1 MLFNIVDITDI
12 ACKMIINS
20 SDNDIIIYTVIDVTN
35 LLTLN
40 PILWV
45 FSKSVETPCRK
56 ILIFIL
62 FSRLKN
68 SMYPLYVCTA
78 AAADNTSFP
87 RNGYHFITQWYTV
100 KDYWTSYLSV
110 SYSLDMCND
119 NKTIYFPYIRPHSF
133 WILFLSNIKKNTSK
147 TCKNN

>member
-20 SDNDIIIYTVIDVTN
+20 SDNDYIYRN
-35 LLTLN
+35 WCNKSLN
-40 PILWV
+40 AKPDIMSV
-45 FSKSVETPCRK
+45 FQIGRDARK

-62 FSRLKN
+62 FSGLKN
-68 SMYPLYVCTA
+68 SMYPLYVCTT